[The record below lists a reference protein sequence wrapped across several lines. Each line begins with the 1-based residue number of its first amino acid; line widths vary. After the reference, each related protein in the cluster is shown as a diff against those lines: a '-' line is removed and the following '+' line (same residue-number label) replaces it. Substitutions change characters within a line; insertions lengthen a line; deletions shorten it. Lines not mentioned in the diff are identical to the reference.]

1 MKISNILE
9 SNNNYIFFDQSK
21 EAITEIPKEKVIILG
36 KLLYKIKNS
45 QILRVFYGSIKVYL
59 LFTDP

>member
-36 KLLYKIKNS
+36 KLLYKIKN
-45 QILRVFYGSIKVYL
+45 FN
-59 LFTDP
+59 